1 MSKNKD
7 ISSAASSAL
16 YYGATRFRAFKK
28 QNYPKKKVGL
38 RRHAHRRKRVRSQSF
53 SGDSNA
59 PLYSLIFVS
68 CSLVA
73 LLLYATS

>member
-1 MSKNKD
+1 MP
-7 ISSAASSAL
+7 L
-16 YYGATRFRAFKK
+16 YGAARFRAFKK
-28 QNYPKKKVGL
+28 QNYPKNKVEI
-38 RRHAHRRKRVRSQSF
+38 HRRKRVRSQSF

>member
-7 ISSAASSAL
+7 IRGAA
-16 YYGATRFRAFKK
+16 RFRAFKK
-28 QNYPKKKVGL
+28 QNYPKKKVEI
-38 RRHAHRRKRVRSQSF
+38 RRRAHRRTRVRRQSF

-59 PLYSLIFVS
+59 PLYSLFVS

>member
-16 YYGATRFRAFKK
+16 YGAARFRAFKK
-28 QNYPKKKVGL
+28 QNYPKKKVEIHG
-38 RRHAHRRKRVRSQSF
+38 RAHRRKRVRSQSF
-53 SGDSNA
+53 SGDSK
-59 PLYSLIFVS
+59 PPGYRLIFVS

>member
-1 MSKNKD
+1 MSKNRD

-16 YYGATRFRAFKK
+16 YGAARFRAFKK
-28 QNYPKKKVGL
+28 QNYPKKKL
-38 RRHAHRRKRVRSQSF
+38 EIRQRAYRRKRVRSHSF
-53 SGDSNA
+53 SRDSND

>member
-16 YYGATRFRAFKK
+16 YGAARFRAFKK
-28 QNYPKKKVGL
+28 QNYPKKKVEI
-38 RRHAHRRKRVRSQSF
+38 RRRAHRRKRMRSQSF

-59 PLYSLIFVS
+59 ALYSLIFVP
-68 CSLVA
+68 CSLGA

>member
-16 YYGATRFRAFKK
+16 FGAARFRSFKK
-28 QNYPKKKVGL
+28 QNYSKKKVEI
-38 RRHAHRRKRVRSQSF
+38 RRRAHRRKRVRSQSF
-53 SGDSNA
+53 SGDSDA

-68 CSLVA
+68 CALVA

>member
-1 MSKNKD
+1 M
-7 ISSAASSAL
+7 L
-16 YYGATRFRAFKK
+16 GK
-28 QNYPKKKVGL
+28 QNYPKKKVES
-38 RRHAHRRKRVRSQSF
+38 RRRAHQRKRVRSQSF

-59 PLYSLIFVS
+59 PLYCLIFVS